1 MRKKIYK
8 RNFYF
13 GLLLLKTL
21 GQTFN
26 HLQYMSNSTEVKKSN
41 RDRYTERLKTKYPD
55 KEFVDDEAL
64 FGQINEDYD
73 NYDSELSG
81 YREREKAL
89 SDLFASN
96 PRSAAFL
103 TDWRNG
109 EDPILGLIRK
119 YGDDLKA
126 ALDDPEKQEELAAA
140 QKEFAER
147 VAKEEEYEAEYQH
160 NIEESRTILETMQQE
175 EGMSDE
181 DIDKAMEFLFGI
193 VRDGIMG
200 KFTRESITMALKAIN
215 HDSDV
220 EIADREGEVRGRNTK
235 IEEKLRK
242 AKKNDGTANLGSK
255 NGGGSAKKMPDLG
268 AIARYD
274 DDNDIWKRGGE
285 KRRPINK

>member
-1 MRKKIYK
+1 
-8 RNFYF
+8 
-13 GLLLLKTL
+13 
-21 GQTFN
+21 
-26 HLQYMSNSTEVKKSN
+26 MSNSTEVKKSN

-160 NIEESRTILETMQQE
+160 NIEESRSILETMQQE

-285 KRRPINK
+285 KRRPINN